1 MSQLTNNKHRVLIAL
16 IPLFIA
22 VPCIMLGFVLWF
34 WGPEKKVN
42 AILIGLVGA
51 ILVFDIPA
59 CVFVLVKWLRAG
71 EPPELSLCPLIPC
84 RAEREF
90 RRALRDRPQLSD
102 DEFYEAYYSE
112 SGIPRQLPGQLRK
125 SLENAFGMN
134 FAALHPD
141 DNLMDAD
148 HEVDWGDV
156 LWRIEKEF
164 KVIILFETF
173 AAQGT
178 FDSLL
183 RHLVEGNLQESGSA
197 P

>member
-1 MSQLTNNKHRVLIAL
+1 MDSSTHVKHRVLIAL
-16 IPLFIA
+16 IPFLIA
-22 VPCIMLGFVLWF
+22 VPCLIIGGILWNCRPAKNPSSVLFGIM
-34 WGPEKKVN
+34 
-42 AILIGLVGA
+42 GA

-59 CVFVLVKWLRAG
+59 CIFVFVKWLRAG

-90 RRALRDRPQLSD
+90 RRSLRDRPQLSD

-134 FAALHPD
+134 FAALYPD
-141 DNLMDAD
+141 DNLIDAD

-156 LWRIEKEF
+156 LWRIEREF
-164 KVIILFETF
+164 RVSVPFESF
-173 AAQGT
+173 AVGGT

-183 RHLVEGNLQESGSA
+183 RHIAKGL
-197 P
+197 